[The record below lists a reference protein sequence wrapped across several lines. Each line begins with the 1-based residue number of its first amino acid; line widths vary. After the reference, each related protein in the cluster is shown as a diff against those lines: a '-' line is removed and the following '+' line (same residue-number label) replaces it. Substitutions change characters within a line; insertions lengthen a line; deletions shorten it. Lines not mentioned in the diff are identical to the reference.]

1 MKLFSPKTYSVVD
14 IGCLKWC
21 CILIG
26 MIIGASRPK
35 QVMKHAG
42 ILGAVAVVLAI
53 KPAVSFFNQ
62 VGCCTI
68 EDEEEIEA

>member
-1 MKLFSPKTYSVVD
+1 
-14 IGCLKWC
+14 
-21 CILIG
+21 
-26 MIIGASRPK
+26 
-35 QVMKHAG
+35 MKHAG

-62 VGCCTI
+62 VGCCSI